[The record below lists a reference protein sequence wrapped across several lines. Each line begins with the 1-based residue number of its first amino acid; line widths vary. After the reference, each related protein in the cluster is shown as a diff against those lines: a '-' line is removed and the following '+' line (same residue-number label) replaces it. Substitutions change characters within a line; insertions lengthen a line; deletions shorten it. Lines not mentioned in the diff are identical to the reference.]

1 RECVAHGLSK
11 AALRRLAEHGATS
24 KEMQA
29 ISGHKSLSEI
39 ERYTRQADQQRLARA
54 AIDTLPDKD

>member
-1 RECVAHGLSK
+1 
-11 AALRRLAEHGATS
+11 
-24 KEMQA
+24 MQA
-29 ISGHKSLSEI
+29 ISGHKSLLEI